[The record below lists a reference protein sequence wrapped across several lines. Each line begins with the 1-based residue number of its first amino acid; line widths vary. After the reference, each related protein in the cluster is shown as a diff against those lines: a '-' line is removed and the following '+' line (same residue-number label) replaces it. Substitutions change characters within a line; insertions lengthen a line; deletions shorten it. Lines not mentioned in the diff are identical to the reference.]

1 MAANVDLLFRF
12 LGDSKDLD
20 RASKSA
26 KKSLDSTEQSSTKL
40 SRGMSTATTAVAGFA
55 AAVGA
60 REIAQFAWDAAQAA
74 EAADDAA
81 RSADKVLGPAMEDLR
96 DRIKDVRE
104 QLGFSEAD
112 FDKLSA
118 KLGLL
123 TEGFGLS
130 DDAQAEFIEML
141 VRTGGDLAAFNGRT
155 GEAEEAIDA
164 LTAAIRGEFDPLE
177 QWGVKLKQSEV
188 NERALALGADSANSA
203 LSEQEL
209 QILALE
215 QLIAEKAGPAVGA
228 LADAEG
234 SLASQSN
241 EASARFDDLKAA
253 IGQRLIPVFATLL
266 KFLLDAWDAW
276 DRLTDASTFW
286 TTRLGSWIRA
296 IQDFINRGLA
306 PITKALDTLSRY
318 ANNVKTALDKV
329 FGVNLPD
336 PPKNMGTGGVP
347 RYATGGIV
355 GGPKGQPR
363 LAVVHGGEQIT
374 NPAMGQGGGGFTV
387 NISTGIGDPQA
398 IARAVVDALQLYNR
412 TNGSIPVRV
421 RGSDS

>member
-74 EAADDAA
+74 EAADAAA

-155 GEAEEAIDA
+155 G
-164 LTAAIRGEFDPLE
+164 G
-177 QWGVKLKQSEV
+177 
-188 NERALALGADSANSA
+188 
-203 LSEQEL
+203 
-209 QILALE
+209 IL
-215 QLIAEKAGPAVGA
+215 
-228 LADAEG
+228 DH
-234 SLASQSN
+234 
-241 EASARFDDLKAA
+241 RD
-253 IGQRLIPVFATLL
+253 
-266 KFLLDAWDAW
+266 
-276 DRLTDASTFW
+276 
-286 TTRLGSWIRA
+286 
-296 IQDFINRGLA
+296 
-306 PITKALDTLSRY
+306 
-318 ANNVKTALDKV
+318 
-329 FGVNLPD
+329 
-336 PPKNMGTGGVP
+336 
-347 RYATGGIV
+347 
-355 GGPKGQPR
+355 
-363 LAVVHGGEQIT
+363 VV
-374 NPAMGQGGGGFTV
+374 
-387 NISTGIGDPQA
+387 
-398 IARAVVDALQLYNR
+398 
-412 TNGSIPVRV
+412 
-421 RGSDS
+421 